1 MKKLQA
7 KNQWALC
14 VVLLM
19 ENMDRG
25 VTPTTYMKEFFHKF
39 PSRLGELEKSES
51 SSGGIRA
58 AKLKVRRL
66 PITKKNRFGH
76 SCTFTN
82 YKTLASKTYL
92 NRLLDKLNKQG
103 LK

>member
-39 PSRLGELEKSES
+39 PSRL
-51 SSGGIRA
+51 
-58 AKLKVRRL
+58 
-66 PITKKNRFGH
+66 
-76 SCTFTN
+76 
-82 YKTLASKTYL
+82 
-92 NRLLDKLNKQG
+92 
-103 LK
+103 